1 MAFSEQDFL
10 NLCKAKIEEKYYAGL
25 DGGKLR
31 QRDFEYIIDL
41 IEETSGISLS
51 VSTLKRLWR
60 KESGQN
66 PHPSTLNAL
75 VSILGYKDWLEF
87 KIQNQNAPELETDG
101 EEPPALEIDGE
112 EPPELEIIGE
122 GPPEL
127 KIDKEK
133 APGAYTIRSKTPS
146 VIIVAA
152 LVVISFFVL
161 AVVELEV
168 FKTSGPPEE
177 EDVLFSANKT
187 VTAGVPNTVI
197 FNYDL
202 KGIQADS
209 FFIQQDWNP
218 NNKEPV
224 DPAGEYFSSI
234 YYLPGFHKSKLI
246 ADETIISIERVH
258 IQTDGWISAALYS
271 FDEPPV
277 YLELDTNHDGILRV
291 NEQSITDNR
300 VDIERFWSLLLL
312 NIREFGDL
320 DGHNFRFATRF
331 KHSGHSNNPCPSM
344 QFTIHTEEHIYFVPL
359 TPKGCVSN
367 IGVKI
372 GEVYASGRDNDL
384 SGFGTDISEWQEVVL
399 YVEDKA
405 GKVYLNGEQIFEA
418 IFEQEFGKIMGVD
431 YRFSGLG
438 EVDYLKLSDLE
449 DTVVYAEEFEL

>member
-1 MAFSEQDFL
+1 MSEKMSRPMAFSEQDYL
-10 NLCKAKIEEKYYAGL
+10 NLCKTKIEEKYHAGL
-25 DGGKLR
+25 GGGKLR
-31 QRDFEYIIDL
+31 QRDFEYIIEL
-41 IEETSGISLS
+41 MEEASGITLS

-87 KIQNQNAPELETDG
+87 KLQHQNARELETDG
-101 EEPPALEIDGE
+101 EER
-112 EPPELEIIGE
+112 
-122 GPPEL
+122 
-127 KIDKEK
+127 
-133 APGAYTIRSKTPS
+133 PGSHTIRSKTAS

-152 LVVISFFVL
+152 LIAVSFFVL

-168 FKTSGPPEE
+168 FKTSGPPED

-197 FNYDL
+197 FNYNL

-218 NNKEPV
+218 NNKEPI
-224 DPAGEYFSSI
+224 DPVGEYFSSI
-234 YYLPGFHKSKLI
+234 YYLPGFHKAKLI
-246 ADETIISIERVH
+246 VDETIIGIEEVH
-258 IQTDGWISAALYS
+258 IQTDGWISAALYN

-277 YLELDTNHDGILRV
+277 YLALNTDPGGILSV
-291 NEQSITDNR
+291 NEQSIIDNR
-300 VDIERFWSLLLL
+300 VDIERFGWLLFL

-320 DGHNFRFATRF
+320 DGHDFKFATRF
-331 KHSGHSNNPCPSM
+331 KHSGFLNNPCPSM

-384 SGFGTDISEWQEVVL
+384 SGFGTDINDWQEVL
-399 YVEDKA
+399 LHVENKA
-405 GKVYLNGEQIFEA
+405 GKVYLNGEQIYEA
-418 IFEQEFGKIMGVD
+418 TFEQDFGKIVGVD

-438 EVDYLKLSDLE
+438 EVDYLKLSDSE
-449 DTVVYAEEFEL
+449 DAVVYEEDFGQ